1 MLLVEIQRKTVTRV
15 TPGGKVEVVAQ
26 LSGGPN
32 GLAMGPNDELFICNN
47 GGFLFQTIAGYNRT
61 KAGVPEGY
69 AGGYIEKLNLKTG
82 KVTVLYD
89 RCGDHLLTGP
99 NDIVFDNH
107 GGFYFTDLGKTYP
120 RYRMNGGLYYA
131 KADGSMIVEVAYPMT
146 TPNGCGLSPDGSVLY
161 GAETETG
168 RLWAFDL
175 KSRASP
181 RSMASC
187 RRMAAGWFAASAAII
202 ASTAWR
208 WMRRAIPASPR
219 CCPAASA

>member
-1 MLLVEIQRKTVTRV
+1 MTQRVLATGLQFPEGPVACADGSVLLVEIQRKTVTRV

-146 TPNGCGLSPDGSVLY
+146 T
-161 GAETETG
+161 
-168 RLWAFDL
+168 
-175 KSRASP
+175 
-181 RSMASC
+181 
-187 RRMAAGWFAASAAII
+187 
-202 ASTAWR
+202 STVWL
-208 WMRRAIPASPR
+208 WMRRAIPALPR
-219 CCPAASA
+219 CCPAASV